1 MVTTE
6 NKTEENLNTK
16 NLFFSYSKRFNSDN
30 EEIVL
35 NLVLTKELKLLIKS
49 ICCETEPLK
58 ECRILNGSR
67 LSDNAYINFNRYLI
81 KNGFSYLL
89 NNRNDFFIFNTE
101 LLNND
106 SLNITFYNRVVLETF
121 LKDFDRTLK
130 ALISNILDSI
140 IETQINYNVV
150 KHE

>member
-1 MVTTE
+1 
-6 NKTEENLNTK
+6 
-16 NLFFSYSKRFNSDN
+16 
-30 EEIVL
+30 
-35 NLVLTKELKLLIKS
+35 
-49 ICCETEPLK
+49 
-58 ECRILNGSR
+58 
-67 LSDNAYINFNRYLI
+67 LI